1 MRTLYFVSLFF
12 HLLSATVWIGG
23 MLFLVLVLVPLLHK
37 PEYKAQAGR
46 LIQLTG
52 EKFRFWGWVALMI
65 FLVTGYYNLSYRFQS
80 FTAFFQAETWQG
92 YWGRALMIKLTLF
105 GIILV
110 LSALHDFYI
119 GPKATKLMEQQPDH
133 PDTIR
138 LRRLAGLI
146 GRANL
151 LLAFMILI
159 LATVLVRGV
168 PW

>member
-1 MRTLYFVSLFF
+1 MRTLYFISLFF

-52 EKFRFWGWVALMI
+52 EKFRFWGWVALI
-65 FLVTGYYNLSYRFQS
+65 LFAVTGYFNLSYRFQS
-80 FTAFFQAETWQG
+80 FAAFFQAETWQG
-92 YWGRALMIKLTLF
+92 YWGHALMVKLTLF
-105 GIILV
+105 GLIVL
-110 LSALHDFYI
+110 LSALHDFYV
-119 GPKATKLMEQQPDH
+119 GPKATRMMQQNPEH
-133 PDTIR
+133 PKTRR
-138 LRRLAGLI
+138 LRRAAALI
-146 GRANL
+146 GRVNL

-159 LATVLVRGV
+159 LATVLVRGL